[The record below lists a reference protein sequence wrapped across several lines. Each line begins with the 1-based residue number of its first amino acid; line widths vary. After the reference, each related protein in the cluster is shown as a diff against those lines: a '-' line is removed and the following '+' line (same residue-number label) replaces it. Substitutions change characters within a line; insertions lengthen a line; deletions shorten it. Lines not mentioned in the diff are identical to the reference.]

1 MNTVNN
7 YIINT
12 WNLTLIKNIDFNK
25 TNVINI
31 TGNSTLHL
39 YLIAKDTTSCPYC
52 GYSCYY
58 IHSSKKQLIKHILSN
73 QSYAEIVFHKRIYKC
88 NSCGYGFSDFLGD
101 FISSRGVS
109 IFLELA
115 ILKSMKNLSLTYKMI
130 TSMYNISDTFVCG
143 IFDRHVSIP
152 PLTLPYV
159 LCVDEIYARRL
170 TSTKYCCAL
179 FDPIENKLIDI
190 LYSRRKDLLEPY
202 FLRKSKEEKSVVK
215 YFVCDLNDTYHSIA
229 YKYFKGITVVADNF
243 HVIKNLSDAFRQI
256 RIRVMKKHEEMRNET
271 MEYWLLK
278 KFDWMLE
285 MSIDDVKKDYYE
297 FRKWNMNLS
306 KYQLLDYMMKVDETL
321 TEAYYL
327 KEAYRDANRS
337 HKINSDED
345 RLEIQQ
351 KLVEFIKAFHS
362 SSSPELRRFATTLS
376 NWQFEILNSFIYIDD
391 WRLSNAKIENING
404 QIKNL
409 MAISY
414 GFTNFERTRTRIIFT
429 INKDYP
435 FSIIK
440 RYESKQKNLTKKRK
454 KCHTPLRLK
463 PTHH

>member
-1 MNTVNN
+1 MNTNIN

-12 WNLTLIKNIDFNK
+12 WNLSLIKNIDFKK
-25 TNVINI
+25 TNIINI
-31 TGNSTLHL
+31 TGTPILNL
-39 YLIAKDTTSCPYC
+39 YLVMSDVTKCPYC
-52 GYSCYY
+52 GGSCYY
-58 IHSSKKQLIKHILSN
+58 VHGTKRQLIKHVLSN
-73 QSYAEIVFHKRIYKC
+73 SSYAEIIFHKRIYKC
-88 NSCGYGFSDFLGD
+88 DGCGYGFSDSLGD
-101 FISSRGVS
+101 FVSSRGVS
-109 IFLELA
+109 IFLEIA
-115 ILKSMKNLSLTYKMI
+115 ILETLKNLSFTYKMVAN
-130 TSMYNISDTFVCG
+130 MYNVSDTFVCD
-143 IFDRHVSIP
+143 IFDRHISVP
-152 PLTLPYV
+152 PLKLPCV

-170 TSTKYCCAL
+170 TSTKYCCVL

-202 FLRKSKEEKSVVK
+202 FSRKSREEKSVVK
-215 YFVCDLNDTYHSIA
+215 YFICDLNDTYRSIA
-229 YKYFKGITVVADNF
+229 YKYFRGITVVADSF
-243 HVIKNLSDAFRQI
+243 HVIKNLSDAFRQV

-278 KFDWMLE
+278 KFHWMLE

-297 FRKWNMNLS
+297 FRKWNMSLS

-327 KEAYRDANRS
+327 KEAYRDFNRYNRIHS
-337 HKINSDED
+337 ED
-345 RLEIQQ
+345 DRDIIRV
-351 KLVEFIKAFHS
+351 KLNEFIKLFHT
-362 SSSPELRRFATTLS
+362 SSSPELRRFGVTLS
-376 NWQFEILNSFIYIDD
+376 NWQIEILNSFIYIDE

-414 GFTNFERTRTRIIFT
+414 GFTNFERTRTRIIYT

-440 RYESKQKNLTKKRK
+440 RYDSKQRK
-454 KCHTPLRLK
+454 KK
-463 PTHH
+463 I